1 MYLPIYVCTNS
12 IFRYCYMYLILW
24 ILFAGFRPNRCSLA
38 EYTCNKTSDC
48 IPMSKVCDGEKDCM
62 TEDDESQALCCKYNL
77 IFSSS
82 WQAGGSLRY
91 TSGVG
96 IRTLVYYCKKIKDS
110 YLILKDQKLLLIK
123 KGIIENTNL
132 RYTVEFKSQANCLIF
147 QFEKKKLQ
155 IQQAWFVKEFC
166 FDRAVWLEIEWL
178 VS

>member
-24 ILFAGFRPNRCSLA
+24 ILFAGFKPNKCSLA
-38 EYTCNKTSDC
+38 EYACNKTSDC
-48 IPMSKVCDGEKDCM
+48 IPMSKVCNGEKDCM

-123 KGIIENTNL
+123 K
-132 RYTVEFKSQANCLIF
+132 RYHWKYKSKIHSRIQITSKLF
-147 QFEKKKLQ
+147 DFPVWKKKITNTASMICERVLF
-155 IQQAWFVKEFC
+155 W
-166 FDRAVWLEIEWL
+166 
-178 VS
+178 